1 MSIQISVFLENKI
14 GHLQRIT
21 SVLRE
26 ADVNIRAM
34 TLSHSSQG
42 WGILNLI
49 VSNPELA
56 YNTLIN
62 NKLSASKREIAVIE
76 MEDHPGG
83 LDNLLQV
90 IASAGINFTNA
101 YGRIIEPGKSAYLV
115 IDVEDDINN
124 SIEKITKAGL
134 RIIPANEVYG
144 NETTS

>member
-134 RIIPANEVYG
+134 RIIPDNEVYG

>member
-134 RIIPANEVYG
+134 RIIPGNEVYG

>member
-26 ADVNIRAM
+26 ANVNIRAM

-56 YNTLIN
+56 YNTLIS

-83 LDNLLQV
+83 LDNLLQA
-90 IASAGINFTNA
+90 IATAGINFTNA
-101 YGRIIEPGKSAYLV
+101 YGRIIEPGKNAYLV
-115 IDVEDDINN
+115 IDVEDDISN
-124 SIEKITKAGL
+124 SIEKLTKAGL
-134 RIIPANEVYG
+134 HIIPDEDVYG
-144 NETTS
+144 NENH

>member
-49 VSNPELA
+49 VSNPESA

-62 NKLSASKREIAVIE
+62 NKISASKREIAVIE

-90 IASAGINFTNA
+90 IAEAGINFTNA
-101 YGRIIEPGKSAYLV
+101 YGRIIEPGKNAYLV

-124 SIEKITKAGL
+124 SIEKLTKAGL
-134 RIIPANEVYG
+134 HIISDNDVYG
-144 NETTS
+144 NGYH